1 MSKKKD
7 SGISIVPVTLLLSF
21 ILVAWI
27 ATPFLVPMYI
37 GIGPDGPGTFGDM
50 FGATNAL
57 FSGFAFA
64 GLIVAIL
71 LQKEELRLQRE
82 ELSETREV
90 LKDQKDQF
98 IEQNKT
104 LRKQSFEDTFFQL
117 MRLYNDIISSLDT
130 RSPRN
135 TKIIVTGRDV
145 FIAWYELFQRY
156 VGDQLSRLSKA
167 GEKAVQFEEV
177 IHDEYL
183 KCYEANKSDLSH
195 YFLTL
200 YNIVKFV
207 HLSDMDNKKFY
218 TDILR
223 AQLSSY
229 ELLFLHYDSKS
240 KYGVEKFAP
249 LIEEYNLL
257 KHMPV
262 HEKFEVKLKSA
273 LINNGLV
280 ATDMAEPESE

>member
-1 MSKKKD
+1 MPKETNSKIPKKL
-7 SGISIVPVTLLLSF
+7 IFLILSF
-21 ILVAWI
+21 IMVAWL
-27 ATPFLVPMYI
+27 ATPFLVPMYT
-37 GIGPDGPGTFGDM
+37 GYEPDGAGTFGDM

-117 MRLYNDIISSLDT
+117 MRLYNDIISTLDT
-130 RSPRN
+130 KATRN
-135 TKIIVTGRDV
+135 NKITITGRDV
-145 FIAWYELFQRY
+145 FINWYDAFQLY
-156 VGDQLSRLSKA
+156 AGGQLVRLSKA
-167 GEKAVQFEEV
+167 GKTTVRLEEL
-177 IHDEYL
+177 INDEYL
-183 KCYEANKSDLSH
+183 KFYETNKSDLSH

-200 YNIVKFV
+200 YHIVKFV
-207 HLSDMDNKKFY
+207 HLSDMENKKFY

-240 KYGVEKFAP
+240 KYGAEKFAP
-249 LIEEYNLL
+249 LIEEYNLT

-262 HEKFEVKLKSA
+262 HEKLEVKLKA
-273 LINNGLV
+273 TLTNKGMV
-280 ATDMAEPESE
+280 ATDMADTESE